1 MLVTDRHATG
11 DRDLVDVVVR
21 ALDAGLPAVQL
32 REKDLTG
39 RALLALAERLRKAT
53 AARGAA
59 LFVNDRLDVALAVG
73 ADGVHLGERSFP
85 VDVARVVLSHATIGA
100 SVHDVAD
107 AAASAA
113 DFVFFGPVFA
123 TPSKALFGEP
133 QGTVRL
139 AEAVRAAAVPVL
151 AIGGIDRET
160 VAAVRATGAHGM
172 AVIRAILAAADPA
185 EATRALVAAWS

>member
-1 MLVTDRHATG
+1 VTDRHATG
-11 DRDLVDVVVR
+11 NRDLVDVVER

-32 REKDLTG
+32 REKDLPG
-39 RALLALAERLRKAT
+39 RTLLALAARLRKAT

-73 ADGVHLGERSFP
+73 ADGVHLGEHSFP
-85 VDVARVVLSHATIGA
+85 VDVARVVLPAATIGA
-100 SVHDVAD
+100 SVHEVTD
-107 AAASAA
+107 AATSTA

-123 TPSKALFGEP
+123 TPSKASFGDP
-133 QGTVRL
+133 QGTARL
-139 AEAVRAAAVPVL
+139 ADAVRAAAAPVL

-160 VAAVRATGAHGM
+160 AAEVRATGAHGM